1 MNFDWCFV
9 FVFVMRYYLFIIKN
23 IIMIVCV
30 LVWIFGIFLMYG
42 MFFDYDVNF
51 GFFCEFM
58 VFLMKNRINIIFWCI
73 LICFVFLNFIM
84 FGYLLYKIR
93 KCVY

>member
-1 MNFDWCFV
+1 
-9 FVFVMRYYLFIIKN
+9 MRYYLFIIKN

-58 VFLMKNRINIIFWCI
+58 VFLMKNKINIIF
-73 LICFVFLNFIM
+73 
-84 FGYLLYKIR
+84 
-93 KCVY
+93 

>member
-1 MNFDWCFV
+1 MFVNVFFLIVLMMNLDWCFV

-30 LVWIFGIFLMYG
+30 LVWIFGIFLIYG

-58 VFLMKNRINIIFWCI
+58 VFLMKNKINIIF
-73 LICFVFLNFIM
+73 
-84 FGYLLYKIR
+84 
-93 KCVY
+93 